1 MQENIIELPLFISK
15 ANLDTDGKMQFAAV
29 ASDTASDSY
38 QEEMSI
44 GLYKSFLHYMDKGL
58 NLPIYLSLA
67 HYPRLEGRGEAGIVT
82 ELYIDGN
89 QLKAKG
95 VFNDNPLGRSVY
107 NSIRKDRRDNVPH
120 DKRVRISIGFYDRK
134 HVHKST
140 NSVWEYSSGKPCYK
154 CTLGVGDKIYLDGIL
169 EHLAVT
175 RVPVN
180 KRTDIVAKSE
190 GENMTTRYED
200 ALSIV
205 GDEEIVNEVEKAFR
219 EKVGRS
225 ADEELITKS
234 KKSVE
239 VIVDKLL
246 GGNTQEVLLKLVSK
260 MTKEGKITEDEL
272 SKLVN
277 EIMNQTTDRSEVK
290 DTEDEEDE
298 EEKKKKKDEM
308 HDEMHEEKSE
318 TSVDKADVEKCDP
331 SMPEVYQPFGGA
343 VTLQD
348 AQRAIQ
354 ATKIENNVY
363 YAYSMFGAVAQN
375 ILADKSLAVNDKL
388 AAMQAL
394 TIEFK
399 DLLSPDRLLV
409 LSEAIESNMENN
421 NMGASV
427 DVKPLEDRISGLETK
442 LEALVTELSN
452 ARTASVA
459 EETPVVE
466 PVVENVP
473 AWKSIVNEFDSGLSN
488 ALSNSGENRLAA
500 LQEVINKA
508 GQELIQLHTDM
519 STNEPVEVKS
529 ENIADVVE
537 KAVTKQVGEIK
548 DQVNV
553 LANTL
558 AQLTQLIQSQQV
570 GQVRPQERSQ
580 TTPQPQP
587 VQKSVGFNTPTN
599 VPQSKGLSI
608 AEIVN
613 KTVR

>member
-1 MQENIIELPLFISK
+1 
-15 ANLDTDGKMQFAAV
+15 
-29 ASDTASDSY
+29 
-38 QEEMSI
+38 
-44 GLYKSFLHYMDKGL
+44 
-58 NLPIYLSLA
+58 
-67 HYPRLEGRGEAGIVT
+67 
-82 ELYIDGN
+82 
-89 QLKAKG
+89 
-95 VFNDNPLGRSVY
+95 
-107 NSIRKDRRDNVPH
+107 
-120 DKRVRISIGFYDRK
+120 
-134 HVHKST
+134 
-140 NSVWEYSSGKPCYK
+140 
-154 CTLGVGDKIYLDGIL
+154 
-169 EHLAVT
+169 
-175 RVPVN
+175 
-180 KRTDIVAKSE
+180 
-190 GENMTTRYED
+190 
-200 ALSIV
+200 
-205 GDEEIVNEVEKAFR
+205 
-219 EKVGRS
+219 
-225 ADEELITKS
+225 
-234 KKSVE
+234 
-239 VIVDKLL
+239 
-246 GGNTQEVLLKLVSK
+246 
-260 MTKEGKITEDEL
+260 
-272 SKLVN
+272 
-277 EIMNQTTDRSEVK
+277 
-290 DTEDEEDE
+290 
-298 EEKKKKKDEM
+298 
-308 HDEMHEEKSE
+308 
-318 TSVDKADVEKCDP
+318 
-331 SMPEVYQPFGGA
+331 
-343 VTLQD
+343 
-348 AQRAIQ
+348 
-354 ATKIENNVY
+354 
-363 YAYSMFGAVAQN
+363 
-375 ILADKSLAVNDKL
+375 
-388 AAMQAL
+388 
-394 TIEFK
+394 
-399 DLLSPDRLLV
+399 
-409 LSEAIESNMENN
+409 MENN